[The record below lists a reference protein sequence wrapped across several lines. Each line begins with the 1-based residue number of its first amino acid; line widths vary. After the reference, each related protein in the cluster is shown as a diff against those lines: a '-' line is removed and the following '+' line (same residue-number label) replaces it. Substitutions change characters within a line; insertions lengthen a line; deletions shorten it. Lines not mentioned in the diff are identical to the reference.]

1 MSLILPYRIAF
12 EEDTGEEWT
21 PYDIVELIMN
31 VIFFVDIIL
40 NFFTAYYDENENL
53 ELDKKV
59 CWVFLIEFRVFT
71 RKSPKNIFSRGSSS
85 T

>member
-12 EEDTGEEWT
+12 EEDSGDEWG
-21 PYDIVELIMN
+21 PYDIVETIMN
-31 VIFFVDIIL
+31 VIFFFDIIL

-59 CWVFLIEFRVFT
+59 CFEFLKKKGNF
-71 RKSPKNIFSRGSSS
+71 
-85 T
+85 